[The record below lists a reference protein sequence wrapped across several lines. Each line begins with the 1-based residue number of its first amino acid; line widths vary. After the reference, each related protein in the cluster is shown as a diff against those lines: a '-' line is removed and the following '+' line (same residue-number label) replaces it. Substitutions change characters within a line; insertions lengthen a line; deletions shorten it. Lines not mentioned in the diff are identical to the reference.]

1 MSDVDKRSAAMRGS
15 HRGTPIAWAVMVRW
29 EYRDICD
36 TYEQAKERADAITY
50 WDGDELV
57 TASVQPL
64 HRFPYATLSADERE
78 AVQAAIDEWA
88 MERSHQ
94 ISATLRG
101 LLERLG

>member
-1 MSDVDKRSAAMRGS
+1 MLGS
-15 HRGTPIAWAVMVRW
+15 QRGTPVAWAVMVRW
-29 EYRDICD
+29 EYRDICG

-50 WDGDELV
+50 WDGDDLV

-64 HRFPYATLSADERE
+64 HRFPCATLSADERE
-78 AVQAAIDEWA
+78 AVQAAIEEWA
-88 MERSHQ
+88 MERSHH